1 MAAHFKVRCV
11 NCAALGPDFAPD
23 ENPSGAFAVP
33 ARRASQWLGKSCM
46 VRAMSVF
53 ALRSSFGLSV
63 SLLVVSILSGCAS
76 GPGPTTN
83 RANSVGRDGPPAVT
97 PADLAKVPD
106 PEPRVESIRQ
116 GGPNKPYSVM
126 GQSYA
131 PMSTDVSWKQRGLAS
146 WYGQKFHGR
155 RTASGEL
162 FSLYGLTAAHRT
174 LPIPS
179 YVRVRHIAS
188 GKEVIVRVNDRGPFH
203 SSRVLDLSYAA
214 ALKLGIV
221 AMGSAE
227 VELERL
233 TFDDIR
239 TGAWRHGMPATS
251 PEPGNDDPIATLASA
266 TAPAT
271 TSVVA
276 GPVADAPS
284 LPVAAAVPDTTATLP
299 VAGAPG
305 RAYTQAARGFWVQL
319 AALGQR
325 EGVDR
330 LQQRVTTELS
340 SLTPLLAVFKEAAM
354 FRLQVGPY
362 ESREQAQGVAQSVR
376 EVLALNPMVIERR

>member
-33 ARRASQWLGKSCM
+33 AQRASRWCGKSCM

-53 ALRSSFGLSV
+53 ALRSSFGLPV
-63 SLLVVSILSGCAS
+63 SLLIVSILAGCAS
-76 GPGPTTN
+76 GPAPTTA
-83 RANSVGRDGPPAVT
+83 RSPGGGRDGPPAVT

-106 PEPRVESIRQ
+106 PEPRVEPIRQ

-131 PMSTDVSWKQRGLAS
+131 PMATDVLWKQRGLAS

-188 GKEVIVRVNDRGPFH
+188 GREVIVRVNDRGPFH
-203 SSRVLDLSYAA
+203 SARVLDLSYAA

-227 VELERL
+227 VALERL

-239 TGAWRHGMPATS
+239 TGAWRRGAPVTS
-251 PEPGNDDPIATLASA
+251 QEPDPVDPIETLATA
-266 TAPAT
+266 ATPLAMVTAPD
-271 TSVVA
+271 SGVA
-276 GPVADAPS
+276 SPPVAEAS
-284 LPVAAAVPDTTATLP
+284 
-299 VAGAPG
+299 G

-319 AALGQR
+319 AALGKR
-325 EGVDR
+325 EGVDK
-330 LQQRVTTELS
+330 LQERVTTELS
-340 SLTPLLAVFKEAAM
+340 SLTPLMAVFKEAAL

-376 EVLALNPMVIERR
+376 EILALNPMVIERR

>member
-1 MAAHFKVRCV
+1 
-11 NCAALGPDFAPD
+11 
-23 ENPSGAFAVP
+23 
-33 ARRASQWLGKSCM
+33 
-46 VRAMSVF
+46 MSVF
-53 ALRSSFGLSV
+53 VLRSSFGLSV
-63 SLLVVSILSGCAS
+63 SLLALLILAGCAS
-76 GPGPTTN
+76 GPGPATAT
-83 RANSVGRDGPPAVT
+83 RSPAGGRDGPPAVT
-97 PADLAKVPD
+97 PADLAKLPD
-106 PEPRVESIRQ
+106 PEPKVEPIRQ

-239 TGAWRHGMPATS
+239 TGAWRRGLPAMS
-251 PEPGNDDPIATLASA
+251 QEPGNDDPIATLASA
-266 TAPAT
+266 TAPPPAT
-271 TSVVA
+271 AAADPLAQALDNAKTS
-276 GPVADAPS
+276 PVAE
-284 LPVAAAVPDTTATLP
+284 
-299 VAGAPG
+299 APG

-319 AALGQR
+319 AALGKR
-325 EGVDR
+325 EGVDQ

-340 SLTPLLAVFKEAAM
+340 SLTPLMAVFKEAAL

>member
-1 MAAHFKVRCV
+1 MLVLAFRSPWQLS
-11 NCAALGPDFAPD
+11 AALLI
-23 ENPSGAFAVP
+23 V
-33 ARRASQWLGKSCM
+33 
-46 VRAMSVF
+46 SV
-53 ALRSSFGLSV
+53 LT
-63 SLLVVSILSGCAS
+63 GCAS
-76 GPGPTTN
+76 GPGSRSPT
-83 RANSVGRDGPPAVT
+83 AERDGPPAAS

-106 PEPRVESIRQ
+106 PEPRVEPIRQ

-126 GQSYA
+126 GQSYE
-131 PMSTDVSWKQRGLAS
+131 PMATDVPWRQRGLTS

-162 FSLYGLTAAHRT
+162 FSVHGLTAAHRT

-203 SSRVLDLSYAA
+203 SARVLDLSYAA

-239 TGAWRHGMPATS
+239 TGAWRRGKPAGN
-251 PEPGNDDPIATLASA
+251 PEPGASSEQTLASA
-266 TAPAT
+266 SNTEPP
-271 TSVVA
+271 
-276 GPVADAPS
+276 PVPPS
-284 LPVAAAVPDTTATLP
+284 GMSGASDNMAASPSAE
-299 VAGAPG
+299 APG
-305 RAYTQAARGFWVQL
+305 RAYTPAARGFWVQL
-319 AALGQR
+319 AAMGKR
-325 EGVDR
+325 EGVDQ
-330 LQQRVTTELS
+330 LQQRVNTELA
-340 SLTPLLAVFKEAAM
+340 SLTPLMAVFKEAAL

-362 ESREQAQGVAQSVR
+362 ESREQAQGVARSVR
-376 EVLALNPMVIERR
+376 DVLALKPLVIERR